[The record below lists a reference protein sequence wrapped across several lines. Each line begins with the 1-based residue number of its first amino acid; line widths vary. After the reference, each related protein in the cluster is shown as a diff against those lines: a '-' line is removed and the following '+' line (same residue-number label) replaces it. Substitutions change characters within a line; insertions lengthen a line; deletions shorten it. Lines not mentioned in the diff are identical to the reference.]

1 MVSSSRVASS
11 RLVDRAHRNDDG
23 PMTLCRKS
31 LFRATSFE
39 AADIRYLDVE
49 HENGVIALVSPIQAL
64 RVSRSQAWIVLE

>member
-1 MVSSSRVASS
+1 
-11 RLVDRAHRNDDG
+11 
-23 PMTLCRKS
+23 MTLCRKS